1 VTILRIRELGDPVL
15 REKGRPVE
23 RFDASLKRL
32 AEDMAETMYD
42 APGVGLAANQI
53 GQALRFFV
61 WDDQSEESDG
71 WHAVANPQLEYLGGE
86 EEADEGCL
94 SVPGL
99 YFPTKRVLRVR
110 LSGQDLDGIPFE
122 QEADG
127 WRARIFQ
134 HETDHIDGTV
144 YVDRLEGDARKD
156 WLKALRER
164 EAGLTP

>member
-1 VTILRIRELGDPVL
+1 MTILRIRELGDPVL

-23 RFDASLKRL
+23 RFDAALKRL

-61 WDDQSEESDG
+61 WDDQTGEG
-71 WHAVANPQLEYLGGE
+71 WHAVANPQLEFLGGE

-94 SVPGL
+94 SVTGL

-110 LSGQDLDGIPFE
+110 LRGQDLDGVPFE
-122 QEADG
+122 EETEG

-134 HETDHIDGTV
+134 HETDHVDGTV
-144 YVDRLEGDARKD
+144 YVDRLEGEARTD
-156 WLKALRER
+156 RLKALRER